1 MREVTTH
8 YCAGCGHGIVHKLI
22 AQIMDELGIQE
33 KTLVIAPVGC
43 SVLAY
48 NYLKA
53 DGLEAAH
60 GRAPAVSTGLKRVQK
75 DKVVICYQG
84 DGDLLAIGTAETVH
98 AANRGEH
105 ITVIFI
111 NNAIYGMTGGQMAPT
126 TMEGQ
131 VTKTTPYGRDPK
143 EVGWPIRAC
152 ELLNT
157 LEAPYYIERC
167 AVYDVKHINQ
177 TKKAGGRIV
186 AVGTTSTRTCESA
199 AGDDGLVRAGH
210 GSTGIFIYPGYKFK
224 VIDSLITNFHLPKST
239 LMMLIS
245 ALYDREKI
253 LEVYEEAIRERYR
266 FFSYGDAMFIE

>member
-111 NNAIYGMTGGQMAPT
+111 NNAIYGMTPCPPNPA
-126 TMEGQ
+126 
-131 VTKTTPYGRDPK
+131 K
-143 EVGWPIRAC
+143 I
-152 ELLNT
+152 
-157 LEAPYYIERC
+157 
-167 AVYDVKHINQ
+167 
-177 TKKAGGRIV
+177 
-186 AVGTTSTRTCESA
+186 SS
-199 AGDDGLVRAGH
+199 
-210 GSTGIFIYPGYKFK
+210 F
-224 VIDSLITNFHLPKST
+224 VISSHLH
-239 LMMLIS
+239 L
-245 ALYDREKI
+245 
-253 LEVYEEAIRERYR
+253 
-266 FFSYGDAMFIE
+266 

>member
-1 MREVTTH
+1 MSEEKIYSFPKSMREVTTH

-48 NYLKA
+48 NYLNA

-98 AANRGEH
+98 AANRCEH

-177 TKKAGGRIV
+177 TKKAIKKAIQNQIDGKGYSFVEILSMCPTNWGVDPAKAAEWVRDVMEPYYPVKCFRDGG
-186 AVGTTSTRTCESA
+186 
-199 AGDDGLVRAGH
+199 
-210 GSTGIFIYPGYKFK
+210 
-224 VIDSLITNFHLPKST
+224 
-239 LMMLIS
+239 
-245 ALYDREKI
+245 EKK
-253 LEVYEEAIRERYR
+253 
-266 FFSYGDAMFIE
+266 